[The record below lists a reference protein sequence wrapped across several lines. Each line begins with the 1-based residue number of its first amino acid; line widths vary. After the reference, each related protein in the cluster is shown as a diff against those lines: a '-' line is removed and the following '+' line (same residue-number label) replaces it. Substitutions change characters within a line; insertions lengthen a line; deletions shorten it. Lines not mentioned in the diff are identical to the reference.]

1 MCSYLMTQ
9 RRAARTE
16 EQIAAEREKDKAV
29 LYIYSFD
36 SHLIL
41 LFPFIIS
48 IFIWISVHQRKA
60 KRRDAR
66 NSNETHDVEKA
77 VVEVLFIPF
86 LSLFI

>member
-1 MCSYLMTQ
+1 MTQ

-29 LYIYSFD
+29 IYMLYSFD
-36 SHLIL
+36 SDLVL

-66 NSNETHDVEKA
+66 NSNETHDVEKS
-77 VVEVLFIPF
+77 VVEV
-86 LSLFI
+86 